1 MEGKERSA
9 LLNLLS
15 SWFASG
21 RPMSAI
27 YQSKLLK
34 MIKTDLSLHSHWIK
48 TGALKVLGNG
58 THVLSAQDR
67 SLANNIMTM
76 INRHTKNQGKNGM
89 ACIRSIKENLKFL
102 AFLFQVRN

>member
-21 RPMSAI
+21 RPLSAI

-89 ACIRSIKENLKFL
+89 AYIRILKKALKFL
-102 AFLFQVRN
+102 QMPVCS